1 MSQTVVNFYK
11 FVELSDLKELQL
23 HLKSEMQRFSILGT
37 ILIAPEGINA
47 SLSGERD
54 NLFAFVDALQ
64 ADPRFSDLP
73 VKESVGGTQ
82 PFHKIMVRV
91 KRWIIRFAEGNDPTI
106 PEITA
111 GKRMTPAELNKLLTE
126 SPDEIVLVDTRNDY
140 EFDYGTFKGAHTLP
154 IRRFTEFPKVFSEA
168 FAEQRDKKFV
178 FFCTGGVRCEKVAPW
193 AEREGFPNSYQLDGG
208 ILAYFKEFGGEGYD
222 GNCFVFDERW
232 IVDPNLKER
241 EDMERPPHYPK
252 GAFADR

>member
-11 FVELSDLKELQL
+11 FVELADLRELQL
-23 HLKSEMQRFSILGT
+23 HLKAEMARFSILGT

-47 SLSGERD
+47 SLSGEAQDLR
-54 NLFAFVDALQ
+54 AFVEALA
-64 ADPRFSDLP
+64 ADPRFGDLP
-73 VKESVGGTQ
+73 VKESHGATK
-82 PFHKIMVRV
+82 PFHKIRV
-91 KRWIIRFAEGNDPTI
+91 CIKRWIIRFAEAADPSI
-106 PEITA
+106 PEIVA
-111 GKRMTPAELNKLLTE
+111 GRRMPPSELNRLLTE

-140 EFDYGTFKGAHTLP
+140 EFEYGTFKGAKTLP
-154 IRRFTEFPKVFSEA
+154 IRRFTEFPEVFSKE
-168 FAEQRDKKFV
+168 FADQRDKKFV

-208 ILAYFKEFGGEGYD
+208 ILAYFKEFGGDGYD

-232 IVDPNLKER
+232 IVDPALKER